1 MPMSEPADTRA
12 TAGGATPPSRVVH
25 VLAGVAA
32 VALVTTALLM
42 ALVLREE
49 RQQTDCMKTFG
60 SLWVAAPSNERA
72 DPKLTREFAEVWS
85 RCLEIDA
92 DELMNVGS

>member
-1 MPMSEPADTRA
+1 M
-12 TAGGATPPSRVVH
+12 TPGILLVAVVA
-25 VLAGVAA
+25 LALLA
-32 VALVTTALLM
+32 VAGLLG
-42 ALVLREE
+42 LILREE

-60 SLWVAAPSNERA
+60 SLWVAAPSNERT